1 MLNQSRQSDR
11 AHSARYE
18 NPRLDLGDFSSTF
31 QRQNHPCHLFGNSVR
46 GNNVRDNRAFRYL
59 AVFVQCARVLDAD
72 LMTSLS
78 VSVFSLA

>member
-31 QRQNHPCHLFGNSVR
+31 RGKIIRVICSVIACVETTC
-46 GNNVRDNRAFRYL
+46 GTI
-59 AVFVQCARVLDAD
+59 VLSAT
-72 LMTSLS
+72 LR
-78 VSVFSLA
+78 FSFSALEF

>member
-31 QRQNHPCHLFGNSVR
+31 RGKIIRVICSVIAC
-46 GNNVRDNRAFRYL
+46 GTI
-59 AVFVQCARVLDAD
+59 VLSAT
-72 LMTSLS
+72 LR
-78 VSVFSLA
+78 FSFSALEF